1 MDFLDLK
8 KDFDWVVKVLESCI
22 SKEQIQVT
30 DNLLDNFI
38 SKWNDYLFEE
48 RKIMFHSTYTK
59 IKQKK
64 LMLFK

>member
-64 LMLFK
+64 LMLLK